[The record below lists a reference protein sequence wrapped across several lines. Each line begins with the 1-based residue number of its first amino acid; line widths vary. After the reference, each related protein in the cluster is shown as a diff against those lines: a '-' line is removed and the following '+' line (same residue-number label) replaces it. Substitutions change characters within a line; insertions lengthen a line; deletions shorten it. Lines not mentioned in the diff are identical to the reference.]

1 MFISCWPCVG
11 QFHRDSHI
19 PTLKFLLVI
28 FIFVLYLVLG
38 ASIFSAIEGPSND
51 SASTNL
57 TKLKQLLYQQNSKCM
72 SEDDL
77 EEFIKVIVDATN
89 QGISPMKNASNELN
103 WSFGQSFLFSTTL
116 ITTIGYGNVT
126 PLSQLGKIFTMLYAI
141 VGIPL
146 TMVLIT
152 ASLDRIL
159 VPAMWL
165 LGFLNSKLG
174 HLYQPTKIRV
184 VHLTLISIVIAIFC
198 FVAPTIIFTYLEPTW
213 TYLDSFYY
221 CFISLSTIG
230 LGDYTPSS
238 MESEIFSIL
247 YKVGISVYLVVGLT
261 GLMLIFAIFYEIPQL
276 NLGQLFNQSNKYSQ
290 PQSESEKSRLASNKT
305 PCYSGPSGLYMPQRD
320 DEVRRSIVRIRPHGE
335 DSPSPDE
342 APSTGFP

>member
-1 MFISCWPCVG
+1 
-11 QFHRDSHI
+11 
-19 PTLKFLLVI
+19 
-28 FIFVLYLVLG
+28 
-38 ASIFSAIEGPSND
+38 
-51 SASTNL
+51 
-57 TKLKQLLYQQNSKCM
+57 
-72 SEDDL
+72 
-77 EEFIKVIVDATN
+77 
-89 QGISPMKNASNELN
+89 MKNASNELN